1 MPLHRLLLALLI
13 IFSSHL
19 SWARE
24 ESVLIAPIYSLDN
37 PQSNNYY
44 FVRLLQLALDK
55 TTDSHGPYQLKEPA
69 SYLIDNRLRASLANG
84 DVDIAWFTSFPEA
97 EERFLKVDYPLL
109 GEINEYRLL
118 LIREEDKAAFSK
130 ITRLEALRELTA
142 GMGSQWADRA
152 IFDANN
158 LPYVTGPRYTILFRM
173 LQAGRFD
180 YFPRGLYQV
189 KNELDHYPQR
199 DFVIVENFMLHYPNS
214 VSFFVNKNNK
224 ALAERIQRGL
234 EEANEDG
241 SFEALYNSFEQFR
254 WAEQQ
259 LQDSS
264 RQIFY
269 LTSPGAP
276 ATSLSPSNSTR

>member
-1 MPLHRLLLALLI
+1 MPLHHLLLALLI
-13 IFSSHL
+13 IVSSPL
-19 SWARE
+19 TWAHE
-24 ESVLIAPIYSLDN
+24 EQVLVAPIYSLDN

-55 TTDSHGPYQLKEPA
+55 TTDSHGSYRLDEPA
-69 SYLIDNRLRASLANG
+69 SYLIDNRLRASLASG
-84 DVDIAWFTSFPEA
+84 DVDIAWFTSFAEA
-97 EERFLKVDYPLL
+97 EEQFLKIDYPLL
-109 GEINEYRLL
+109 GAINEYRLL
-118 LIREEDKAAFSK
+118 LIREKDKAVFNE
-130 ITRLEALRELTA
+130 ITRLDELRELTA
-142 GMGSQWADRA
+142 GMGAQWADRA

-158 LPYVTGPRYTILFRM
+158 LPYVTGPRYSILFRM

-199 DFVIVENFMLHYPNS
+199 DFVIVDNFMLHYPNS
-214 VSFFVNKNNK
+214 ISFFVNKNNK

-234 EEANEDG
+234 EEADEDG
-241 SFEALYNSFEQFR
+241 SFEALYNSFDQFQ

-259 LQDSS
+259 RQDSS

-269 LTSPGAP
+269 LKSPAA
-276 ATSLSPSNSTR
+276 ATSLSPSD